1 MMCPNNE
8 VVVFQPRTVT
18 APDLGSVSSIN
29 NFLALLPHLFQPYS
43 IFLFFPPPE
52 PISYHFPIFQPLM
65 LLLSLFAPIS
75 IPPSCLVVE
84 RLSTWT
90 APPHSG
96 RHGSSTF
103 PSHAGRPKEFLV
115 QTCDCLPSSSC
126 LFFLAL
132 DLLTGPFQL
141 QGLSRPRVPDS
152 LCLPPPSIRPIS
164 PLTVPSC

>member
-43 IFLFFPPPE
+43 GFLLSPPPE
-52 PISYHFPIFQPLM
+52 TISYHFPIFHPLM

-75 IPPSCLVVE
+75 TPQSCLVVE

-90 APPHSG
+90 APPPSG
-96 RHGSSTF
+96 RHGLSTF

-152 LCLPPPSIRPIS
+152 LCLPPSSIRPIS